1 MTQMLTKTVEL
12 NENNYHSNETNKQF
26 MSVSQFK
33 SFQECEAATL
43 AELKG
48 EYKRP
53 YSTPFTVGSYIH
65 VAFESEEK
73 FNEFI
78 EQEHDVIFKKRGGK
92 YQEFEQADV
101 MIQTLKNDKL
111 ATLAMTGEK
120 EVIMTGEIGGVLWKI
135 KVDNLNLDGGFF
147 SDLKTTKSLYDRYW
161 STKYGDKYVSFIHHY
176 GYILQMAV
184 YQEII
189 RQNTGKTLEPY
200 IVAITKETP
209 PDKAVITFDQSDL
222 EFEMEYVE
230 TALPSVLEAKN
241 ELREPF
247 RCERCAYCRSTKELK
262 DVINVNYLV

>member
-1 MTQMLTKTVEL
+1 MQQTTIQLSK
-12 NENNYHSNETNKQF
+12 NNYHSNESNKEY

-33 SFQECEAATL
+33 SFQECEARTL

-53 YSTPFTVGSYIH
+53 RSTAFTVGSYIH
-65 VAFESEEK
+65 AAFESDET

-78 EQEHDVIFKKRGGK
+78 EKERDVIFKKRGGK
-92 YQEFEQADV
+92 YSEFEQADV
-101 MIQTLKNDKL
+101 MIQTLKNDNL
-111 ATLAMTGEK
+111 AMFAMTGEK
-120 EVIMTGEIGGVLWKI
+120 EVIMTGEIGGVQWKI
-135 KVDNLNLDGGFF
+135 KIDNLNVERGFF

-189 RQNTGKTLEPY
+189 KQNTGKVLEPY

-209 PDKAVITFDQSDL
+209 PDKAIITFDTSDL

-230 TALPSVLEAKN
+230 TALPSVIEAKN
-241 ELREPF
+241 ELRAPR
-247 RCERCAYCRSTKELK
+247 RCERCAYCRSTKK
-262 DVINVNYLV
+262 IDSVINVNFLLG